1 MKKLLI
7 IPAVLLFFSC
17 SETGANLNTDTSLAS
32 KIDYQDKV
40 NNKIYFESDSYKMIL
55 FAMKKDQV
63 LKPHSAPMDTP
74 LLLLEG
80 QAKITIDT
88 KEHILSS
95 GESIVLPKDIKH
107 GVYPITD
114 VKFVLIK

>member
-1 MKKLLI
+1 MKKLMLLPVVI
-7 IPAVLLFFSC
+7 LFFSC
-17 SETGANLNTDTSLAS
+17 SEGVEAPKSEAALSNA
-32 KIDYQDKV
+32 IDYQDKV
-40 NNKIYFESDSYKMIL
+40 NNKIYYESDSYKMIL

-74 LLLLEG
+74 VLILEG
-80 QAKITIDT
+80 QVKITIDNA
-88 KEHILSS
+88 EHILSS
-95 GESIVLPKDIKH
+95 GESIVLPKDIDH

>member
-7 IPAVLLFFSC
+7 IPTVLLFFSC
-17 SETGANLNTDTSLAS
+17 SETSETPKSEAALSNQ
-32 KIDYQDKV
+32 IEYQDKV
-40 NNKIYFESDSYKMIL
+40 NNKIYYESDSYKMIL
-55 FAMKKDQV
+55 FAMKKEQV

-74 LLLLEG
+74 LLILEG

-88 KEHILSS
+88 AEHILSA
-95 GESIVLPKDIKH
+95 GESIVLPKDISH